1 MLDSPSTQQLT
12 KTKPLT
18 PIKIGFLESWR
29 LVSLSY
35 SDPLKHTQH
44 LSQNYGN
51 VVMQKVGKLE
61 VVHLFGADA
70 NRFALL
76 NPENTLSNKKAWDQI
91 IGRLFPNGLMLRD
104 AEDHRYH
111 RRLMQAGFKSKAM
124 RGYFSQMAPQIEQCI
139 TDWQPTLGDKQVLA
153 YSKFKQTTL
162 DLAATVFLG
171 MDLGP
176 DARKINEAF
185 EATVA
190 ASMWRFP
197 FAFPG
202 TLLWRGIRAR
212 KTMCDFFQPLIEERK
227 TGSEQDLFS
236 ILCRAQ
242 DEDGNSYTDQEIID
256 HINFLMMAA
265 HDTTTSALTSMTYAL
280 AKNPEWQDR
289 LWQEMSGL
297 EGKVL
302 ELTDLNKMIE
312 TEWVMKEALR
322 LYPPLSTLP
331 KFSNKAFEFEGY
343 SIPADAMVITSPI
356 HTHYSANYW
365 DRPKT
370 FDPLRFN
377 EERKE
382 HKRNTY
388 SWIPFSGGAHMCIGL
403 HFAEMQIK
411 LVMFEML
418 KNYRWSVPKGY
429 EMPVQQ
435 SPISKPTDGL
445 PIRLCR
451 RQ

>member
-1 MLDSPSTQQLT
+1 MVTSSFACAVVHTL
-12 KTKPLT
+12 KIGKCNIGVPLPVSSVVQAACTVHDVFIT
-18 PIKIGFLESWR
+18 PIKIGLLESWR

-104 AEDHRYH
+104 SEDHRYH

-227 TGSEQDLFS
+227 TGSGQDLLLS
-236 ILCRAQ
+236 
-242 DEDGNSYTDQEIID
+242 
-256 HINFLMMAA
+256 
-265 HDTTTSALTSMTYAL
+265 
-280 AKNPEWQDR
+280 
-289 LWQEMSGL
+289 
-297 EGKVL
+297 
-302 ELTDLNKMIE
+302 
-312 TEWVMKEALR
+312 LR
-322 LYPPLSTLP
+322 QMYLPST
-331 KFSNKAFEFEGY
+331 KKYEKR
-343 SIPADAMVITSPI
+343 VIG
-356 HTHYSANYW
+356 
-365 DRPKT
+365 
-370 FDPLRFN
+370 
-377 EERKE
+377 EE
-382 HKRNTY
+382 Y
-388 SWIPFSGGAHMCIGL
+388 
-403 HFAEMQIK
+403 
-411 LVMFEML
+411 
-418 KNYRWSVPKGY
+418 
-429 EMPVQQ
+429 
-435 SPISKPTDGL
+435 
-445 PIRLCR
+445 
-451 RQ
+451 